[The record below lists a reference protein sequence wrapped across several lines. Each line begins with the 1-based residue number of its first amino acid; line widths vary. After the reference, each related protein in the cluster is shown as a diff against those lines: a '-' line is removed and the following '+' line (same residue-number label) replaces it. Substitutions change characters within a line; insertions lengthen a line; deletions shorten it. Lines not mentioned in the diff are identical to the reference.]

1 MMRNEGD
8 ALPSTNARQFAREQK
23 IAADAEVVR
32 PDETIFRRRSGENFC
47 ERVANELRHGIRGAS
62 LFGEIVERRF
72 NKEFDWR
79 AGQSLLETVVPFP
92 VVCFSASERDCSDL
106 AVELAG
112 EVRRGQ
118 FDDAPNS
125 AGSKVIVDNDE
136 LQCA

>member
-32 PDETIFRRRSGENFC
+32 PDETIFRRRSGEHFC
-47 ERVANELRHGIRGAS
+47 ERSANELSHGVRGAS
-62 LFGEIVERRF
+62 LFGEIVERGF
-72 NKEFDWR
+72 NKEFDLC
-79 AGQSLLETVVPFP
+79 AGQSLPETDVPLP
-92 VVCFSASERDCSDL
+92 VVRFPAGERDCFEG

-118 FDDAPNS
+118 FDDTPNS
-125 AGSKVIVDNDE
+125 AGAKVVMDNDE
-136 LQCA
+136 LQRA